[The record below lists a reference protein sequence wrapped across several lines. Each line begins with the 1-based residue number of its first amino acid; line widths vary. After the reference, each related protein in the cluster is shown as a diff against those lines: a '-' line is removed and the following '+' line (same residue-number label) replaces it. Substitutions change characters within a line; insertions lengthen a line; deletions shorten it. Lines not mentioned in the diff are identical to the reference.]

1 MPSTTPPNPDDPRH
15 GGPTAPSSSPHD
27 LTRDLA
33 ISHLVERLAD
43 GEIRPDE
50 RPWVEESVASLPD
63 GPAHVAE
70 QQALRAAC
78 SRVMSVVPVDPG
90 VQDRVMHA
98 VHLRLRG
105 ESDAL
110 RQLSLT
116 STPKA
121 PTPDRISGRL
131 SFWRLTAAATLVLAG
146 FIGARVTDRTLQE
159 RDFTGTADAAS
170 TLGGSS
176 GLPLSNDY
184 YVGAMTEA
192 ERFLGHPITLP
203 SSSDVRPLRYL
214 RGEADA
220 QPRTVTFVYLVRV
233 PDPSGVGETISV
245 PAPLVIQANQDT
257 DFDPAV
263 VVEREH
269 GDIHWR
275 IRQIGPL
282 IYNIQSESEH
292 AVDLIADLLG
302 WPAPLE
308 AR

>member
-1 MPSTTPPNPDDPRH
+1 
-15 GGPTAPSSSPHD
+15 
-27 LTRDLA
+27 
-33 ISHLVERLAD
+33 VERLAD

-50 RPWVEESVASLPD
+50 RPWVEESVASMPD
-63 GPAHVAE
+63 GPSRVAE

-78 SRVMSVVPVDPG
+78 SRVMSVVPVDPA
-90 VQDRVMHA
+90 VRDRVMHA

-105 ESDAL
+105 ESDA
-110 RQLSLT
+110 RQQLSLA

-121 PTPDRISGRL
+121 STPDRISGRL

-146 FIGARVTDRTLQE
+146 FIGARVTDRTPQE
-159 RDFTGTADAAS
+159 RDFTGPTGTAS

-176 GLPLSNDY
+176 DRPLSDDY
-184 YVGAMTEA
+184 YLGAVTEA

-214 RGEADA
+214 RGQADA

-233 PDPSGVGETISV
+233 PDPSGAGKTISV
-245 PAPLVIQANQDT
+245 PAPLVIQANHDT
-257 DFDPAV
+257 DFDPSV
-263 VVEREH
+263 VVKREH

-275 IRQIGPL
+275 MRQIGPL

-292 AVDLIADLLG
+292 AADLVAELLG
-302 WPAPLE
+302 WPAPLGV
-308 AR
+308 R